1 MDRVTPV
8 RLQRKRMKGF
18 YIKSP
23 NGLPIIYVGRPT
35 KWGNPFKITPERTQ
49 TEAVIAF
56 RIWLFVDGC
65 HANMTK
71 KKQWILENLPRLK
84 GKNLSCF
91 CKEGTPCH
99 ADVLLEIANR
109 E

>member
-1 MDRVTPV
+1 MG
-8 RLQRKRMKGF
+8 RLQRKGKHMKILTQSVF
-18 YIKSP
+18 E
-23 NGLPIIYVGRPT
+23 

-49 TEAVIAF
+49 TDAVIAF

-99 ADVLLEIANR
+99 VDVLLEIANR